1 MAGRKRKAPPRARQ
15 PPERKG
21 ALRKLESAGAQ
32 KAGKARVAKAAPPKP
47 RVRKAPL
54 DEAPVDHEAAGKRP
68 EKTPAKSSADAA
80 ASKSAIEPV
89 ASAPRRDFMVVG
101 LGASAGGLEAL
112 KQFFSGVSAA
122 MGMAFVVVTHQ
133 QSGSVTLLPQLLSKE
148 TKLPIV
154 LIENGVTLEPGVVYV
169 ATSAPVSVRDG
180 RLWLDEP
187 DKSVPHHPIDFF
199 FRSLAADCRDRSVAI
214 VLSGTGS
221 DGALG
226 LSEIKSAG
234 GVIFAQDSDSA
245 RYSGMPAS
253 ATATRL
259 VDYNMPPSEMPAK
272 LVELAERAGKMEPE
286 GEEVTA
292 ALYRVLHLLRARTG
306 TDFTA
311 YKKSTL
317 WRRIERRMNVRA
329 VENASAYARLLQE
342 TPDEVERLFRELLI
356 SVTSFFRDL
365 ETFAVLSVELRNLFD
380 SWPDGRPFRA
390 WVPACA
396 TGEEAYS
403 LAIIV
408 REVLA
413 DLRKNV
419 PVQIF
424 ATDLDP
430 MAIDTARIGRY
441 PSGISA
447 NVNGQRLETFF
458 VKEEGSYRVCKE
470 IRETIVFAVQN
481 VIKDPPFT
489 RLDLLSCRNLLIYL
503 EAELQRRVIGLF
515 SYALRP
521 KGLLLLGSSESI
533 AGFNEAFENVD
544 KKNKLFRRRDTRA
557 ETPSEF
563 SAVPATVNVSRPPDA
578 KASAD
583 GESVAVVQSAEQVLL
598 ANLAP
603 PSVLINERGE
613 IAYFHGRTGRFLEP
627 PAGEPVSNLFSMLR
641 KGLRLEVPAAM
652 RQAARRSEPI
662 VHSGLQVASDN
673 GFISVRLTVRHL
685 SDPPPVRDMY
695 LVTFEIEPALSAKR
709 KATVRADS
717 QPSQRI
723 SELELELQHTR
734 ENLQGTIEEL
744 ETSNEELKSTNEE
757 LQSTN
762 EELQSA
768 NEELE
773 TSREEM
779 QSLNEELQTVNSE
792 LEERNRALSQ
802 ANDDMQNLLNS
813 TDVATVFLDD
823 NLAIK
828 RFTTQARK
836 VFSLIDTDIGRPIS
850 DLSANLEYDGFV
862 RDARDVLH
870 SLVFQEREIRTKE
883 GAWRLMRIM
892 PYRTAENVIDGLVM
906 TFIDIDRVKAK
917 EEETEAARR
926 LAETMVEAVPAG
938 VMVVDAELRVVS
950 ANRTFLELFRTT
962 VKRTVGESVQSL
974 ADGALDSPEF
984 LTPIA
989 EVFKTGEEMHERPL
1003 RAIGQRVIQ
1012 QPLLMSARRMLTKPG
1027 EAQRVLVMVRTLSDA
1042 ES

>member
-1 MAGRKRKAPPRARQ
+1 MSGSKKKGARPPLRASSQRKPPRRQKVEKVVAKKSAKAP
-15 PPERKG
+15 
-21 ALRKLESAGAQ
+21 
-32 KAGKARVAKAAPPKP
+32 GKAVAPKRHPTSARDGAPAAN
-47 RVRKAPL
+47 
-54 DEAPVDHEAAGKRP
+54 DGAAKN
-68 EKTPAKSSADAA
+68 
-80 ASKSAIEPV
+80 
-89 ASAPRRDFMVVG
+89 FFVVG

-112 KQFFSGVSAA
+112 KQFFSGVPAKI
-122 MGMAFVVVTHQ
+122 GMAFVVVTHQ
-133 QSGSVTLLPQLLSKE
+133 QTGGITLLPQLLAKE
-148 TKLPIV
+148 TKLSVVPIQ
-154 LIENGVTLEPGVVYV
+154 NGMTIEPGVVHV
-169 ATSAPVSVRDG
+169 ATTPTVSVREG
-180 RLWLDEP
+180 RLWLNKHDL
-187 DKSVPHHPIDFF
+187 SVPHHPIDGF
-199 FRSLAADCRDRSVAI
+199 FRSLAADCQERAVAI

-226 LSEIKSAG
+226 LSEIKSVG
-234 GVIFAQDSDSA
+234 GMIFAQDAESA

-253 ATATRL
+253 AAATRL
-259 VDYNMPPSEMPAK
+259 VDYSMPPSEMPGK
-272 LVELAERAGKMEPE
+272 LAELAGRSNGKSELD
-286 GEEVTA
+286 GEQVTA

-306 TDFTA
+306 SDFTA

-317 WRRIERRMNVRA
+317 WRRIERRMNVRS
-329 VENASAYARLLQE
+329 VESASEYARLLQE
-342 TPDEVERLFRELLI
+342 TPDEIERLFRELLI
-356 SVTSFFRDL
+356 SVTSFFRDP
-365 ETFAVLSVELRNLFD
+365 ETFAVLGIELRNLFE
-380 SWPDGRPFRA
+380 SWQEGRPFRA

-403 LAIIV
+403 LAIAV
-408 REVLA
+408 REVLTE
-413 DLRKNV
+413 LGKNV

-430 MAIDTARIGRY
+430 MAIDTARMGRY

-447 NVNGQRLETFF
+447 HVNEERLERFF

-503 EAELQRRVIGLF
+503 EPELQRRVIGLF
-515 SYALRP
+515 SYALRSE
-521 KGLLLLGSSESI
+521 GLLLLGSSESI

-544 KKNKLFRRRDTRA
+544 KKNKLFRRKDTRA
-557 ETPSEF
+557 ETPAEF
-563 SAVPATVNVSRPPDA
+563 SALPAAVNLPRPPDT
-578 KASAD
+578 KAISGRETA
-583 GESVAVVQSAEQVLL
+583 VVVQSAEQVLL

-603 PSVLINERGE
+603 PSVLINERGD

-627 PAGEPVSNLFSMLR
+627 PSGEPITNVFSMLR
-641 KGLRLEVPAAM
+641 KGLRLELPAAL
-652 RQAARRSEPI
+652 RQAARRAEPV

-695 LVTFEIEPALSAKR
+695 LVTFEVEPEPSAKR
-709 KATVRADS
+709 KSSARPDA
-717 QPSQRI
+717 QPTQRI
-723 SELELELQHTR
+723 GELELELQNTR

-823 NLAIK
+823 NLVIK

-862 RDARDVLH
+862 RDARDVLQ
-870 SLVFQEREIRTKE
+870 SLVFQEREIRTKD

-906 TFIDIDRVKAK
+906 TFIDIHRVKVK
-917 EEETEAARR
+917 EEETESARR
-926 LAETMVEAVPAG
+926 LAEMTVEAIPAS
-938 VMVVDAELRVVS
+938 VMVLDAEMRVVS
-950 ANRTFLELFRTT
+950 ANQAFLELFRTT
-962 VKRTVGESVQSL
+962 LKRAVGESVQIL

-984 LTPIA
+984 LTPLS
-989 EVFKTGEEMHERPL
+989 EVLNNGTEMRERPL
-1003 RAIGQRVIQ
+1003 QTQGQRVVQ
-1012 QPLLMSARRMLTKPG
+1012 QPLAVSARRMATEPG
-1027 EAQRVLVMVRTLSDA
+1027 KSGLVLVMVRPLGDA
-1042 ES
+1042 PS